1 MHRQTLLP
9 PALCVPETEI
19 ATGAKSGSPIPLF
32 CARRDTCRSFL
43 DPARVPKGGL
53 EFDFHP
59 SPSIPQLPTKGHE
72 HSVESTSPSYPHP
85 SPSPAPPLHP
95 PIPRKNRRF
104 HSYKQNARPKRHGH
118 LGLRSAPCLGDRS
131 SRVDC
136 WDPSL
141 QSLRSTEIC
150 CISNIY
156 NMVDFGSPFDSK
168 GWLCVWKA
176 RSSRSHDMCLVAG
189 VQMPVP

>member
-1 MHRQTLLP
+1 MFFFSRRRLDHLQSPTSHVLSIGQKAELMHRQTLLP
-9 PALCVPETEI
+9 PALCVPETEV

-85 SPSPAPPLHP
+85 SPSPVPPLHS

-118 LGLRSAPCLGDRS
+118 LGPRSAPCLGDRS
-131 SRVDC
+131 SRVR
-136 WDPSL
+136 L
-141 QSLRSTEIC
+141 L
-150 CISNIY
+150 
-156 NMVDFGSPFDSK
+156 GS
-168 GWLCVWKA
+168 
-176 RSSRSHDMCLVAG
+176 
-189 VQMPVP
+189 MPAESPKHRNLLHFQHL